1 MAYIGSKP
9 ADKVLTASDITDGVV
24 STAKIADTA
33 ITNAKLNA
41 DIISADTALG
51 AEPADTDEFLVSDA
65 GTLKRMDYSHIKG
78 GSWVKLSSQT
88 ADDDAAITFDNTI
101 ITSSYKHYILIAD
114 GVIPATD
121 GAEAYISFST
131 DNGSGYAND
140 CNSTRT
146 YLSLESAA
154 TGFERNNGD
163 FIQLGTDIGND
174 AARGGSYIVEMP
186 NLTSTNYKWGSYRTT
201 SKHTTN
207 SYSWTGGFS
216 INITGVINNF
226 KFYFSTGNIT
236 KANITLYGVVT

>member
-1 MAYIGSKP
+1 MSYIGRQP
-9 ADKVLTASDITDGVV
+9 TAAALTASDITDGIV
-24 STAKIADTA
+24 S
-33 ITNAKLNA
+33 NAKLA
-41 DIISADTALG
+41 QDIISADTALG

-114 GVIPATD
+114 GAIPATD

-140 CNSTRT
+140 CNSART

-163 FIQLGTDIGND
+163 FISLGSDIGDD

-186 NLTSTNYKWGSYRTT
+186 NLTSTNYKWGSFRTT
-201 SKHTTN
+201 SKHISV
-207 SYSWTGGFS
+207 SYYWTGGFS